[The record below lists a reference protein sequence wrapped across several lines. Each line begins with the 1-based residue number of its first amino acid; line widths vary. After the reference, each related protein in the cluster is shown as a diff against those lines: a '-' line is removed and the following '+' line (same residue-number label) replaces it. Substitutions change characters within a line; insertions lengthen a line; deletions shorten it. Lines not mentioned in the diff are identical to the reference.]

1 MAKLSKEDVLRLAAL
16 AKLELSPDEID
27 DYREELSKILN
38 YVEKLQQVNI
48 DGLKPSYQV
57 TGLRNAARED
67 EEIDYGVSQTEL
79 LKNVPEVES
88 GQIKVK
94 RVL

>member
-1 MAKLSKEDVLRLAAL
+1 MAKLSKKDVLRLAAL

-27 DYREELSKILN
+27 DYREELSKILD
-38 YVEKLQQVNI
+38 YVEKLQQVNV

-57 TGLRNAARED
+57 TGLRNATRED

-79 LKNVPEVES
+79 LKNVPETENN
-88 GQIKVK
+88 QIKVK